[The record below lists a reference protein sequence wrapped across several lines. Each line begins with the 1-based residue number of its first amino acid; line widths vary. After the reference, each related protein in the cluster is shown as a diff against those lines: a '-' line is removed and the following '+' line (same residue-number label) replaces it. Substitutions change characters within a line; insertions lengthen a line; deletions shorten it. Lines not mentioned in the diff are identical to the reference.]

1 MRVLI
6 ADDDRDTAMTLGIVL
21 RSEGHDVLS
30 TDRLSEVAGLV
41 REFQPRVVFLDVE
54 MRDAMCFEVAQQL
67 LREHGAGCPTLVATS
82 VTGDDADLAQAAMCG
97 FHSCLAKPY
106 RPEKVLSFVERLET
120 LSAIRRPAHAAKG

>member
-6 ADDDRDTAMTLGIVL
+6 ADDDRDTAMMLGILL

-30 TDRLSEVAGLV
+30 TERLSEVAGLV
-41 REFQPRVVFLDVE
+41 REFQPRVVLLDVE
-54 MRDAMCFEVAQQL
+54 MRDAEMRDASSFEVAQQL

-97 FHSCLAKPY
+97 
-106 RPEKVLSFVERLET
+106 
-120 LSAIRRPAHAAKG
+120 

>member
-6 ADDDRDTAMTLGIVL
+6 ADHDRDTAMMLGILL

-30 TDRLSEVAGLV
+30 TDRLSQVAGLV

-54 MRDAMCFEVAQQL
+54 MRDAMSFEVAQQL
-67 LREHGAGCPTLVATS
+67 LREHGSACPTLVATS
-82 VTGDDADLAQAAMCG
+82 VTGDDADLAQAALCG

-106 RPEKVLSFVERLET
+106 RPEKIVSFVDRLDA
-120 LSAIRRPAHAAKG
+120 LSAMRRSTA